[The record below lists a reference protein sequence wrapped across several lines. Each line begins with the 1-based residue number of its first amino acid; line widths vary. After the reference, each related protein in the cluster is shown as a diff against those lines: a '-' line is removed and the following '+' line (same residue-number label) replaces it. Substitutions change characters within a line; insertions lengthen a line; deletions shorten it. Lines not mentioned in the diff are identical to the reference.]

1 MMIDSF
7 DQRRFVLIIFFNV
20 SFLNQQ
26 FGDSLRLPL

>member
-7 DQRRFVLIIFFNV
+7 DQKRFVLIIFLNV